1 MNDFGQRGTLR
12 KEREPEPV
20 HWAWSLA
27 GMMLEM
33 LFLSF
38 LAAWLIEVL
47 V

>member
-1 MNDFGQRGTLR
+1 MNDYTKGTLR

-27 GMMLEM
+27 GTALAM
-33 LFLSF
+33 LFISF
-38 LAAWLIEVL
+38 LAAWLIEGL

>member
-27 GMMLEM
+27 GMMLAM
-33 LFLSF
+33 LFISF
-38 LAAWLIEVL
+38 LAAWLIEGL